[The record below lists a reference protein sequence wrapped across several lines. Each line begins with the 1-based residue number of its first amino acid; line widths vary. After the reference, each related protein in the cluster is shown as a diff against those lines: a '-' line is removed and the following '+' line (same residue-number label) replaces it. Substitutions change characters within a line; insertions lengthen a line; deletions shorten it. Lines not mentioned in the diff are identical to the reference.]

1 MRVLL
6 ARSGSNGSSY
16 YRINEPA
23 RAVAEADLGVEVHVQ
38 KGIATVMRQGSSDA
52 EPQVVEV
59 DADGADV
66 VVLQLPKTAAMLQ
79 IVRVLQAQGVAV
91 VVEMDDL
98 LTGVPYGHMA
108 HHTLVRA
115 GKGDVALQC
124 TKEADLVTVTTPAL
138 LDEYARHGR
147 GVVVPNA
154 IPRRIAELPP
164 AYEREPDVLTI
175 GWAGNVLGHPYDL
188 QELGS
193 GLQQALD
200 RTRSRSRML
209 VLGQKWDLRTRL
221 GLPREPEEV
230 PWLDEV
236 DSYLTRMGELFDI
249 GIAPLRLDKFNT
261 CKSWLKPLEYSARGV
276 YCVRA
281 KSVEYERLGLGVPAR
296 APKDW
301 AKWLTVGVEDADR
314 RRESAAAAR
323 EQVLAHYLTEHTAER
338 WVAAWRT
345 ALDNRVRATSTSRP
359 AGTSR
364 PLATT
369 PSA

>member
-6 ARSGSNGSSY
+6 ARSEFVGSSY

-23 RAVAEADLGVEVHVQ
+23 RAVAEADPDADVVVRTGL
-38 KGIATVMRQGSSDA
+38 ATLMRRGSDDA

-59 DADGADV
+59 DAEGADV

-79 IVRVLQAQGVAV
+79 ILRLLQAQGVAV
-91 VVEMDDL
+91 VVEIDDL
-98 LTGVPYGHMA
+98 LTGVPFGHMA
-108 HHTLVRA
+108 HNSLVRS
-115 GKGDVALQC
+115 GQGDVARQC
-124 TKEADLVTVTTPAL
+124 AREADLVTVTTPAL

-154 IPRRIAELPP
+154 VPRRIAELPP
-164 AYEREPDVLTI
+164 AYERDPQVLTI
-175 GWAGNVLGHPYDL
+175 GWTGNVLGHPYDL

-209 VLGQKWDLRTRL
+209 VLGQKWDITSRL
-221 GLPREPEEV
+221 GLATEPDEV
-230 PWLDEV
+230 AWLDDV
-236 DSYLTRMGELFDI
+236 DSYATRMGELFDI
-249 GIAPLRLDKFNT
+249 GIAPLRLDKFNS

-281 KSVEYERLGLGVPAR
+281 RSAEYERLGLGLPAR

-301 AKWLTVGVEDADR
+301 AKWLTVGVENADR
-314 RRESAAAAR
+314 RREVAAAAR
-323 EQVLAHYLTEHTAER
+323 EQVLAHHLMEHTAER

-345 ALDNRVRATSTSRP
+345 ALDNRARENATTGP
-359 AGTSR
+359 ARTQRS
-364 PLATT
+364 LVST